1 MLYDISVMISEGQS
15 WVPKVNAVKTVK
27 GGHCNW
33 EAAKTVK
40 MSNKVFQYKMNSI
53 PGRSDVNEKK
63 KKKRVE
69 KMTCSNLDSEAMK
82 VELFLF
88 LCQTLWIKT
97 PQSQTEKNSMRLG
110 Y

>member
-1 MLYDISVMISEGQS
+1 
-15 WVPKVNAVKTVK
+15 
-27 GGHCNW
+27 
-33 EAAKTVK
+33 
-40 MSNKVFQYKMNSI
+40 
-53 PGRSDVNEKK
+53 
-63 KKKRVE
+63 
-69 KMTCSNLDSEAMK
+69 MTCSNLDSEAMK